1 MMDIF
6 IISLSA
12 CIAALLTFF
21 SGFGL
26 GTVLA
31 PIMMM
36 FFPVHIAIALTGI
49 VHLFNNLFKLILV
62 GKYADLGV
70 LIRFGIPAIICALL
84 GSFLLLSLSEI
95 QPLFSYQL
103 FEQHLDVY
111 PVKLIIAILLIFF
124 ALIDFIPIMK
134 NLQFDV
140 NKLIIGGAL
149 SGFFGG
155 LSGVQGALRSAFLI
169 KVGLTKESFIA
180 TAAIVSTGVDITRL
194 SVYASTISKVGII
207 EHVWILLSA
216 IVAGIIG
223 SIIGNT
229 LLKKVTMHTVQI
241 FTATLLVLISIA
253 LGMGFL

>member
-1 MMDIF
+1 MMDIC

>member
-169 KVGLTKESFIA
+169 KVGLSKESFIA

-223 SIIGNT
+223 SLIGNT

-241 FTATLLVLISIA
+241 FTAILLVLISIA

>member
-223 SIIGNT
+223 SLIGNT

>member
-169 KVGLTKESFIA
+169 KVGLSKESFIA

-223 SIIGNT
+223 SLIGNT